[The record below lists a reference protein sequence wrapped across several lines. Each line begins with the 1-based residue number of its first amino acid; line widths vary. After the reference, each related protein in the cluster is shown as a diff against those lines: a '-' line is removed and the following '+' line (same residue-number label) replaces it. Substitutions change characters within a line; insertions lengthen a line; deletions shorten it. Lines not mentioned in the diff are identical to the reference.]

1 MPSPMVYSLHMAKVK
16 RTPLVIGNWK
26 MHPATLEAAKR
37 LGKDVVTKALKARG
51 TASCDIGIAVP
62 TLYFDEIGKIT
73 KGKPI
78 MLGAQNAA
86 AGAVGAET
94 GEVSAGML
102 AERRAAF
109 VIVGHSERRARGEDN
124 AQVTAR
130 AAGVLAAKMIPVVCI
145 GEQSRDAEGD
155 FYHIVHEQL
164 DAVFANLGGT
174 AATRVVVAYEPVWA
188 IGTGLT
194 PTAED
199 VSTMRLAI
207 KKYLHEKYGDAVANK
222 VRVLYGGSV
231 TEENALEFMQNGM
244 IDGFLVG
251 GASLEAVRFAV
262 IIKACIA

>member
-1 MPSPMVYSLHMAKVK
+1 MAKVK
-16 RTPLVIGNWK
+16 RVPLVVGNWK
-26 MHPATLEAAKR
+26 MNPATLEMAKK
-37 LGKDVVTKALKARG
+37 LGKEIVAKALKTRG
-51 TASCDIGIAVP
+51 MGSCDIGIAVP

-124 AQVTAR
+124 ARIAAR
-130 AAGVLAAKMIPVVCI
+130 TLGVLAAKMMPIVCV
-145 GEQSRDAEGD
+145 GEKARDTEGD
-155 FYHIVHEQL
+155 FYHVVHEQL
-164 DAVFANLGGT
+164 DAVFADLGPT
-174 AATRVVVAYEPVWA
+174 VAARVVVAYEPVWA
-188 IGTGLT
+188 IGSGVT

-207 KKYLHEKYGDAVANK
+207 KKYLHGKYGDAVANK

-231 TEENALEFMQNGM
+231 TDENAVDLMQNGM

-251 GASLEAVRFAV
+251 GASLNATTFAE
-262 IIKACIA
+262 IIKACIS